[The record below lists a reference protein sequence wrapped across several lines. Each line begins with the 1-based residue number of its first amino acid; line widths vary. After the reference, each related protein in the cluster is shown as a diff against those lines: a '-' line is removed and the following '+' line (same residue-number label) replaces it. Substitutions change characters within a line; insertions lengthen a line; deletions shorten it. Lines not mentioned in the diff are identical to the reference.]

1 MENFNL
7 LFYLA
12 IVLLIPLLPAFI
24 LYKFLP
30 SKTMV
35 NGPFKGLNLNLTGAF
50 GGYFLLVLI
59 SIAFT
64 HFVLT
69 NQLSDDLKTSRDK
82 INDLNKQ
89 IADLNSNIEKE
100 KNKYHTWKMIGELDS
115 KSPETTKIFI
125 DEENISIN
133 SLGKFKANLVVKTD
147 DDNKL
152 KLPGAVCFFNKGEG
166 YSVIDLTQKQKA
178 TIDITSN
185 EIKINEVVRFSSPDR
200 KVTSNKDSNWK

>member
-1 MENFNL
+1 MENLNL
-7 LFYLA
+7 LLHLA
-12 IVLLIPLLPAFI
+12 TVLIIPLIPAFI

-69 NQLSDDLKTSRDK
+69 NQLSDNLKISQNTIS
-82 INDLNKQ
+82 DLNKQ
-89 IADLNSNIEKE
+89 ITGLNSTIEQE
-100 KNKYHTWKMIGELDS
+100 KNKYHSWKMIGELDS

-133 SLGKFKANLVVKTD
+133 SLGKFNASLVVKTGND
-147 DDNKL
+147 GKIN
-152 KLPGAVCFFNKGEG
+152 LPGAVCFFNKGEG
-166 YSVIDLTQKQKA
+166 YSVIDLTQKQEA
-178 TIDITSN
+178 TIDTAAS
-185 EIKINEVVRFSSPDR
+185 EIKINEKIKFSTSKR
-200 KVTSNKDSNWK
+200 KNTSNEDAEWK